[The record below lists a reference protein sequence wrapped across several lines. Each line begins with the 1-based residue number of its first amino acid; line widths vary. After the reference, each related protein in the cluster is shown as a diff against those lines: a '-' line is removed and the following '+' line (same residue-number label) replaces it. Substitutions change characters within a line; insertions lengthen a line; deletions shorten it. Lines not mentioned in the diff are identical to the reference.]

1 MRKKGGDQMKNNPY
15 TQPFY
20 SSLSTYAQFLS
31 MFGDSHTFQT
41 FCDKG
46 RNKTLIK
53 QFHGPIK
60 QHFHEIADLNM
71 RGAGI
76 FFTVNETNLLGRT
89 SRHIQRERAVFI
101 DLDGVHITDKLDL
114 KHHLIVNTSPGK
126 YHCYWLVSDMP
137 LESFSLY
144 QEALANKFNSD
155 PKVKDLPRVMRVAGF
170 FHNKNSKYPITVQ
183 DMKRISPYTKEQV
196 RQRLS
201 LQKPKKDI
209 INYEKT
215 YKVDYNGN
223 YNYGASKGDRHEQL
237 VKMLVAIKRR
247 GESYDYA
254 REEALKFARACDPPE
269 NNREVMFQL
278 NDIWRRY

>member
-1 MRKKGGDQMKNNPY
+1 MQKKGGEQMRSNPY

-20 SSLSTYAQFLS
+20 SSLATYSKFLS
-31 MFGDSHTFQT
+31 MFGEQHTFQT

-46 RNKTLIK
+46 RDKTLIK

-71 RGAGI
+71 RGAGV

-89 SRHIQRERAVFI
+89 TKHIQRVRAVFI
-101 DLDGVHITDKLDL
+101 DLDGVPLPTEFELQP
-114 KHHLIVNTSPGK
+114 HLIVNTSPNK

-144 QEALANKFNSD
+144 QEALANKYNSD

-170 FHNKNSKYPITVQ
+170 FHNKNAKYPI
-183 DMKRISPYTKEQV
+183 RIQKLQQMQPYTKQELKQK
-196 RQRLS
+196 LS
-201 LQKPKKDI
+201 LQRPKKPEI
-209 INYEKT
+209 TYEKT
-215 YKVDYNGN
+215 YVVDYNGKF
-223 YNYGASKGDRHEQL
+223 NYGASKGDRHEQL
-237 VKMLVAIKRR
+237 VKMLVAIKKR

>member
-1 MRKKGGDQMKNNPY
+1 
-15 TQPFY
+15 
-20 SSLSTYAQFLS
+20 
-31 MFGDSHTFQT
+31 
-41 FCDKG
+41 
-46 RNKTLIK
+46 
-53 QFHGPIK
+53 
-60 QHFHEIADLNM
+60 
-71 RGAGI
+71 
-76 FFTVNETNLLGRT
+76 
-89 SRHIQRERAVFI
+89 
-101 DLDGVHITDKLDL
+101 
-114 KHHLIVNTSPGK
+114 
-126 YHCYWLVSDMP
+126 
-137 LESFSLY
+137 
-144 QEALANKFNSD
+144 
-155 PKVKDLPRVMRVAGF
+155 MRVAGL

-269 NNREVMFQL
+269 NNREVVFQL